1 MVLKNKQEGICCYL
15 APGTAS
21 VQVQPWCSAIPW
33 PWTSTRTTGWPR
45 TWASQ
50 GSAEASGASSITPI
64 PADLK
69 GVQLCLKWV
78 ACHGAAQG
86 VQGQAGPQIHQESG
100 GDTYWCQEEA
110 REMKSVL
117 ASMRETAAKRIE
129 PPPCSVH
136 NKIFI
141 EKKKT

>member
-1 MVLKNKQEGICCYL
+1 M
-15 APGTAS
+15 
-21 VQVQPWCSAIPW
+21 
-33 PWTSTRTTGWPR
+33 
-45 TWASQ
+45 
-50 GSAEASGASSITPI
+50 
-64 PADLK
+64 
-69 GVQLCLKWV
+69 

-110 REMKSVL
+110 REIKSVL

-141 EKKKT
+141 GKKKPNKIKLKYITQEHITQKTADCKKCFKVFTVFGRMQKDNDLLWTLMS